1 MNKFKYSMENL
12 LQVKLKLEDQ
22 AKIAYGNARLHLTK
36 EEQKLKDMELTKVS
50 YENEMRRLR
59 SAILDITKIKQC
71 ADAIEVMKNNIK
83 LQLTVIKEAQQKLE
97 EARVILHNAMV
108 ERKTQEKLKEKAWE
122 EYLLEF
128 DMEERKEIDELNSF
142 RYSNPTKGKEVR

>member
-1 MNKFKYSMENL
+1 MKKFKYSMENL

-22 AKIAYGNARLHLTK
+22 AKIAYGNARLQLTK
-36 EEQKLKDMELTKVS
+36 EEQKLKDMELTKAS
-50 YENEMRRLR
+50 YEDEMRSLR
-59 SAILDITKIKQC
+59 SAKLDITKIKQC
-71 ADAIEVMKNNIK
+71 ADAIDVMMNNIE
-83 LQLTVIKEAQQKLE
+83 LQLTVIKQAQQKLE
-97 EARVILHNAMV
+97 DARVKLHNAMV

-142 RYSNPTKGKEVR
+142 RYSKPAEGKEVG